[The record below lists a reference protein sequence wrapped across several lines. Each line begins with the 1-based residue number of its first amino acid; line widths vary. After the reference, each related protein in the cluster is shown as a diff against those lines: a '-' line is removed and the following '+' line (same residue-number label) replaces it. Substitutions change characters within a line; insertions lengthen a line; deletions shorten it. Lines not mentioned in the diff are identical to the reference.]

1 MTFEELKSIGLSI
14 DEKMNTLRIEM
25 RSAKEQYIKE
35 HTPVELKNGD
45 NITIKLEVTE
55 ESIKNVQKKCLNLP
69 RYQVGHRYYKRGIF
83 YGWVI
88 DSKTG
93 EVKPDLKYGVWYD
106 FSDKIISIKK
116 TRGR

>member
-1 MTFEELKSIGLSI
+1 MTFKELKSIEQSI
-14 DEKMNTLRIEM
+14 DEKMNALRTKM

-35 HTPVELKNGD
+35 HIPVELKNGD
-45 NITIKLEVTE
+45 SITIKLEVTE
-55 ESIKNVQKKCLNLP
+55 ESIKNVQKKYLNLP

-83 YGWVI
+83 YEWLI

-106 FSDKIISIKK
+106 SADKIISIKK
-116 TRGR
+116 TRGW